1 MKSIATLAALTLLLL
16 TGMPAQAQE
25 KPVLAVIEFQNQ
37 AAVRWW
43 GSGVGEELAGMLSNE
58 LVAMDA
64 FRVVERD
71 KLRAVLEEQ
80 NLAAS
85 GRVAAGSGPAIGRLT
100 GAQYLVMGTV
110 TSYDESS
117 GSTGGG
123 ISVRGIS
130 LGGKQ
135 SRAYVAVD
143 LRVVDATSGEVSFT
157 RTIEGTATSGGVSVG
172 FSRRGFGGA
181 LSNEENTPAGQAI
194 RAALMEIAEYL
205 ECAMV
210 KKDRC
215 LDAYRA
221 KEDKRRERTRSKLRL

>member
-1 MKSIATLAALTLLLL
+1 MKFFALPSALIVLIL
-16 TGMPAQAQE
+16 GSFSVQAQE

-58 LVAMDA
+58 LVAMEA

-85 GRVAAGSGPAIGRLT
+85 GRVTAGSGPAIGRLT

-110 TSYDESS
+110 TSYDESA
-117 GSTGGG
+117 GKTGGG
-123 ISVRGIS
+123 IQVRGVS

-143 LRVVDATSGEVSFT
+143 LRVVDATSGEVAFT

-181 LSNEENTPAGQAI
+181 LANEENTPAGQAI

-210 KKDRC
+210 KQDRC
-215 LDAYRA
+215 MDGYRA
-221 KEDKRRERTRSKLRL
+221 KDDKRRERTRSKLRL

>member
-16 TGMPAQAQE
+16 TGIPVQAQE

-123 ISVRGIS
+123 ISVRGVS

-143 LRVVDATSGEVSFT
+143 LRVVDATSGEVAFT

>member
-1 MKSIATLAALTLLLL
+1 MKFLAIIPALLLAALV
-16 TGMPAQAQE
+16 MSPVQAQD

-58 LVAMDA
+58 LVAMGA

-85 GRVAAGSGPAIGRLT
+85 GRVSAGSGPAIGRLT

-110 TSYDESS
+110 TSYDESA
-117 GSTGGG
+117 GRTGGG
-123 ISVRGIS
+123 ITVKGIS

-143 LRVVDATSGEVSFT
+143 LRVVDATTGEVAYT

-172 FSRRGFGGA
+172 FHRGGLGGNLA
-181 LSNEENTPAGQAI
+181 NENNTPAGQAI

-205 ECAMV
+205 ECSMV
-210 KKDRC
+210 KQDRC
-215 LDAYRA
+215 MDAYRA